1 MKKSAFFLLAILPL
15 LGRADD
21 LPDLG
26 DTSQEII
33 SPQQEKQ
40 LGRQSMLQIR
50 ASKSYLGDAEVND
63 YLNLLGFRLVAN
75 SNEPSQDFEFF
86 AIDDSSINAFAM
98 PGGFI
103 GVHTGLILTAQS
115 ESELASVLAH
125 EVSHVTQHHLARMI
139 SGQKINSL
147 ASLASLAIA
156 ILAARSNPQ
165 AAQAAAIGTQAGLMQ
180 RQLDF
185 TRSHEMEAD
194 RIGINLLV
202 KSGFDARA
210 MPAFFEKLQK
220 ANGLLEGSAPSY
232 LRTHPLTGDRIADV
246 ENRVATLPFKL
257 VADSLDFQ
265 LVRTKLLARQKSA
278 VDATAYFTAALGP
291 NKFGNPVAHR
301 YGLVLSLIRQHQYE
315 RAAQELSLLN
325 KYAPKNPMLETL
337 TGQLL
342 VRKKS
347 GTEAI
352 AFYRSALQTY
362 PQHRALAYDYAELLL
377 RERHYKE
384 ALQFLNER
392 IIGTPND
399 PRLYELQARAYDA
412 VNNPQES
419 HRALAYS
426 YLLHGNLVGAIDQL
440 EIAKRSGSDFHQNSA
455 IESELKELLEA
466 LHAQPRQQQRD

>member
-1 MKKSAFFLLAILPL
+1 MKKSALLLLALLPL
-15 LGRADD
+15 LGHADD

-50 ASKSYLGDAEVND
+50 ADKSYLGDAEVND
-63 YLNLLGFRLVAN
+63 YLNQIGFRLVAN

-86 AIDDSSINAFAM
+86 AINDHSINAFAM

-139 SGQKINSL
+139 SGQKFDSL
-147 ASLASLAIA
+147 ASLASLAVA

-165 AAQAAAIGTQAGLMQ
+165 AMQAAVVGTQAGLLQ
-180 RQLDF
+180 RKLDF
-185 TRSHEMEAD
+185 TRTHEMEAD

-210 MPAFFEKLQK
+210 MPAFFERLQR
-220 ANGLLEGSAPSY
+220 ANSLLEGNAPSY
-232 LRTHPLTGDRIADV
+232 LRTHPLTSDRIADV
-246 ENRVATLPFKL
+246 ENRVQPLPFKL
-257 VADSLDFQ
+257 VADSLGFQ
-265 LVRTKLLARQKSA
+265 LVRAKLLTLQKSPNEA
-278 VDATAYFTAALGP
+278 VAYFTSALGP

-301 YGLVLSLIRQHQYE
+301 YGLVLALLRLHQHE
-315 RAAQELSLLN
+315 RAAQEFATLY
-325 KYAPKNPMLETL
+325 KQAPHHPMLETL
-337 TGQLL
+337 AGQLMT
-342 VRKKS
+342 RKKS
-347 GTEAI
+347 GADTL
-352 AFYRSALQTY
+352 AFYKTALQNF

-377 RERHYKE
+377 KERRHRE
-384 ALQFLNER
+384 ALQLLEDR
-392 IIGTPND
+392 ITSTPAD
-399 PRLYELQARAYDA
+399 PRLYELQARAYA
-412 VNNPQES
+412 AIEKPQES
-419 HRALAYS
+419 HRSLAYA
-426 YLLHGNLVGAIDQL
+426 YLLHGNLIGAIEQMEL
-440 EIAKRSGSDFHQNSA
+440 AKRSGNDFYQNSA

-466 LHAQPRQQQRD
+466 LQAQPKQKH